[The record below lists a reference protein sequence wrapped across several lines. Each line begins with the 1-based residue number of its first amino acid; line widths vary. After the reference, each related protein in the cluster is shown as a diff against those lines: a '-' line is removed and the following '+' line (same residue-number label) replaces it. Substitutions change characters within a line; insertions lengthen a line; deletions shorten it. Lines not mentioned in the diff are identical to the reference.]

1 MLYSLFFVFLFCS
14 DPFKNFRGRKKHM
27 QEQFHEKS
35 RTQSHEMKNFTL
47 STWSVFPRNSVTIL
61 AFICSTGHL
70 LRTLA
75 IMNYHLDT
83 WPVTLHFSEIS
94 SRISTAI
101 FILSH
106 TYHCRKVSLFYLN
119 VIGTLF
125 SQGCTSFLHCVD
137 F

>member
-1 MLYSLFFVFLFCS
+1 
-14 DPFKNFRGRKKHM
+14 
-27 QEQFHEKS
+27 
-35 RTQSHEMKNFTL
+35 MKNFTL

-137 F
+137 FWKILGLPPNFLIPTTPLSLSYKVLNLLIYHLAIKSHS